1 MRRLFLIVFPFSIIR
16 RGQLHSSSSSGVGR
30 RIERSTSIGS
40 SMLLASHRLVLGI
53 DPAGQGFGD
62 EADDSE
68 EESEESKRLS
78 SMFDGY
84 LDTRGGVEEDVAVV
98 VALGGEDECRQPQ
111 VGENH
116 VNQSNPL
123 AEYSR
128 LERREESRDEEDYRK
143 DGNDEVED
151 CVCAMVLAV
160 HKVGVETHGDDGADP
175 LHGSGGQEEWP
186 GDG

>member
-1 MRRLFLIVFPFSIIR
+1 
-16 RGQLHSSSSSGVGR
+16 
-30 RIERSTSIGS
+30 
-40 SMLLASHRLVLGI
+40 MLLANHRLRLGI
-53 DPAGQGFGD
+53 DPASQGFGD

-68 EESEESKRLS
+68 EESEEGERLS
-78 SMFDGY
+78 SMLDGY
-84 LDTRGGVEEDVAVV
+84 LDTKWGVEVDVAEV

-123 AEYSR
+123 AEQSR
-128 LERREESRDEEDYRK
+128 LERREESRDEEDDRK

-151 CVCAMVLAV
+151 RVCAMLLAV
-160 HKVGVETHGDDGADP
+160 HKVGVETHGNDGADP
-175 LHGSGGQEEWP
+175 LHGSGGQEEGP